1 MISQNSPIID
11 FYPRDFQLDKN
22 GKKQDWEA
30 VVLIPFIEED
40 RLLKAMKAR
49 EHKLTEEERL
59 RNTFGVTL
67 KFSYSPELS
76 YLYESTRPGLF
87 PDLPHCHCL
96 INHFDLPTIEGLDFV
111 IGLCDGVKLGKKMLA
126 GFPSLDNLPHR
137 GALDF
142 HGVNVFQMDSRN
154 ESMVI
159 TLLNDYG
166 VSKLSEAQK
175 MIGERAFFGM
185 YPTSEQALGSLTCFR
200 LPFLARGSNHGS
212 L

>member
-1 MISQNSPIID
+1 MCSPNSPILD
-11 FYPRDFQLDKN
+11 FYPRDFKLDKN

-40 RLLKAMKAR
+40 RLLKAMRSR
-49 EHKLTEEERL
+49 EHLLTEAERE
-59 RNTFGVTL
+59 RNNFGVTL
-67 KFSYSPELS
+67 KFTYAPDHEETYPSSL
-76 YLYESTRPGLF
+76 PGVF
-87 PDLPHCHCL
+87 PDLTHCKCVM
-96 INHFDLPTIEGLDFV
+96 NYFDLPTLEGLDFV
-111 IGLCDGVKLGKKMLA
+111 IGLCDGVKLGKNMLA

-166 VSKLSEAQK
+166 VERLNEAQK
-175 MIGERAFFGM
+175 MIGERAFFGELM
-185 YPTSEQALGSLTCFR
+185 RFKAVAL
-200 LPFLARGSNHGS
+200 N
-212 L
+212 